1 MLNRKNTISCKTIA
15 AKKANSAADASALEG
30 EIDRLVY
37 QLYGLTKEEM
47 ALVKGGSKTRS
58 QMALAISFNTI
69 FLRKQRRFLF
79 DNANR
84 QGF

>member
-58 QMALAISFNTI
+58 QMASAISFKKEKP
-69 FLRKQRRFLF
+69 LKLF
-79 DNANR
+79 SSGPLAPTV
-84 QGF
+84 